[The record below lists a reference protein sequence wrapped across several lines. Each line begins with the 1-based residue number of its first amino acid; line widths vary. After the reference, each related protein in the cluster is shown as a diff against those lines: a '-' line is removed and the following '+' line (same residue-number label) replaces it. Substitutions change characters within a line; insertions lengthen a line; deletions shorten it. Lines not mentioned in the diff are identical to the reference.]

1 MTTNTEGM
9 IVLEAVLDAANRR
22 SKFEDEKGIYT
33 TSKWPPHKLLNC
45 KGKNSN
51 FTGEKKARQ

>member
-1 MTTNTEGM
+1 M
-9 IVLEAVLDAANRR
+9 VLEAVLDAASRR